1 MRVRAGEQDLHG
13 HVPDSSPVVMLVID
27 AINDFTFEEGSQV
40 LADARPVAER
50 IQRLKRRTRR
60 VRIPTVYVNDNFG
73 RWRSDFRALISHCLR
88 SAAPGRSVTRL
99 LRPDRLDYFVL
110 KPKHSAVYSTAL
122 ELLLEHFHSRTLI
135 LTGLLA
141 DSCVLTTAQD
151 AYARLSVP
159 RPCRLRRRAC
169 AGGPPPGACANA
181 PDAPCRHENLN
192 ETRSERHA
200 RAGAERSLPSHD
212 RGSSKPLHQLGSTE
226 RAKRSALSMP
236 RYDTSFETLPNRP
249 LFCPDSFALASSSP
263 KRRSSS

>member
-60 VRIPTVYVNDNFG
+60 VGIPTVYVNDNFG

-110 KPKHSAVYSTAL
+110 KPKHSAFYSTAL
-122 ELLLEHFHSRTLI
+122 ELLLEHFQARTLI

-141 DSCVLTTAQD
+141 DSCILATAQD
-151 AYARLSVP
+151 AYMRGYQLLVPVDCVAARAP
-159 RPCRLRRRAC
+159 EDRRRAL
-169 AGGPPPGACANA
+169 ALMRRTLHADTRTSTILDLNA
-181 PDAPCRHENLN
+181 MLGRAPK
-192 ETRSERHA
+192 
-200 RAGAERSLPSHD
+200 D
-212 RGSSKPLHQLGSTE
+212 R
-226 RAKRSALSMP
+226 
-236 RYDTSFETLPNRP
+236 
-249 LFCPDSFALASSSP
+249 
-263 KRRSSS
+263 